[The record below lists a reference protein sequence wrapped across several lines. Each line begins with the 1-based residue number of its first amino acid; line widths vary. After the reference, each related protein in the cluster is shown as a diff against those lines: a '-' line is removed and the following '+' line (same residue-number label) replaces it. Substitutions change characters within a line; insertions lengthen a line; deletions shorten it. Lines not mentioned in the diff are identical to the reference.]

1 MSRRLFV
8 TTALPYANGPFH
20 IGHIMEYIQAD
31 IWVRFQR
38 MQGHEVH
45 FIGAD
50 DAHGAP
56 IMLAAEKAGKP
67 PEQFIAEIAKGRKQY
82 LDGFHIEFDNWH
94 STHSKE
100 NTELSQDIYRKLHK
114 AGLIY
119 KEAIAQFFDP
129 VKGMFLADRYIKGE
143 CPNCGA
149 KDQYGD
155 ACENCS
161 TVYSPTQ
168 LKNPYSTLSGA
179 KPELKSSEHYFFRLS
194 DPKCKKFLREWINE
208 PGRLQS
214 QVANKAKEWLEGK
227 DDKTLADW
235 DISRDPPYFGIRIPD
250 IKEEKYLYVW
260 LDAPIGYFASLKNY
274 CERKGIA
281 FDAFVKPGGS
291 TEMVHFIGKDI
302 IYFHTLFWPAMLQYS
317 GYKTPDHVY
326 VHGFITVSG
335 DKMSKSRGTGID
347 PLRYLKLGMNP
358 EWLRYYIAAKLNG
371 NVEDIDFDADDF
383 KARIN
388 SDLVGKYINIASRAA
403 PFIHKNFQG
412 KVRPLGLSGAGTH
425 PVIKEIE
432 AAEDE
437 IAASYDQR
445 EYGKAIRRT
454 MELADKVNKYFDGA
468 KPWEIAKKFP
478 NSVELQEICSVSL
491 EAFRILTIYLAPIL
505 PQLAEEAGKFL
516 KAPFQTWRAVHL
528 PLTPTQPDEESILQ
542 YSHLMTRVEE
552 KQLDALFDLP
562 SPSGRGAGGEGSRST
577 KIPLPEELLAF
588 ARKLREEQ
596 TDAEQLVWGLVRD
609 RRIHGAKFR
618 RQHPLEI
625 SGKKIILDFY
635 CHEAKLALEL
645 DGSQHFDAAAKDEVR
660 SAALK
665 SQGIEVLRFWNNDV
679 LGKTEAVLETIWNAL
694 EEKMAAPSA
703 STHPSPPSLT
713 PGPSPDGRG
722 EISIDDFN
730 KVDLRIAKIVKAEHV
745 DGADKLLKLT
755 LDTGSGTRTVFAGI
769 KSAYDPAKLEG
780 RLTVMVANIAPRK
793 MKFGVS
799 EGMVLAASGDAP
811 GLFLL
816 SPDSGA
822 QPGMK
827 VK

>member
-1 MSRRLFV
+1 MRRRLFV

-38 MQGHEVH
+38 MQGHEAH
-45 FIGAD
+45 LIGAD

-67 PEQFIAEIAKGRKQY
+67 PEQFVAEIAGGRKQY

-100 NTELSQDIYRKLHK
+100 NTELSQDIYRKLAK
-114 AGLIY
+114 AGLVY
-119 KEAIAQFFDP
+119 KEPIAQFFDP

-155 ACENCS
+155 ACENCG
-161 TVYSPTQ
+161 TVYSPTK

-179 KPELKSSEHYFFRLS
+179 KPVLKSSEHHFFRLS
-194 DPKCKKFLREWINE
+194 DPKCKEFLREWINK
-208 PGRLQS
+208 PGRLQP

-227 DDKTLADW
+227 GDKTLADW

-250 IKEEKYLYVW
+250 INEEKYLYVW
-260 LDAPIGYFASLKNY
+260 LDAPIGYLASLKNY
-274 CERKGIA
+274 FDSGKARAKGETRSFA
-281 FDAFVKPGGS
+281 EFLAADG
-291 TEMVHFIGKDI
+291 TEMIHFIGKDI

-347 PLRYLKLGMNP
+347 PLRYLELGMNP
-358 EWLRYYIAAKLNG
+358 EWLRYYIAAKLNA
-371 NVEDIDFDADDF
+371 NVEDIDFNPDDF
-383 KARIN
+383 IARVN
-388 SDLVGKYINIASRAA
+388 SDLIGKYINIASRCAG
-403 PFIHKNFQG
+403 FLTRHFDG
-412 KVRPLGLSGAGTH
+412 KVMDTRL
-425 PVIKEIE
+425 
-432 AAEDE
+432 DE
-437 IAASYDQR
+437 FWNVYAVPQMFGEVGQAYESR
-445 EYGKAIRRT
+445 EFGKAIRT
-454 MELADKVNKYFDGA
+454 AMAFADVINERFDAA
-468 KPWEIAKKFP
+468 KPWELAKDP
-478 NSVELQEICSVSL
+478 GRQQQLHNVCSVCIRGFQLLTCWLKPVLPSL
-491 EAFRILTIYLAPIL
+491 ATRAESFLNCEALQFNRVPEPLSRIKPYT
-505 PQLAEEAGKFL
+505 
-516 KAPFQTWRAVHL
+516 HL
-528 PLTPTQPDEESILQ
+528 L
-542 YSHLMTRVEE
+542 TRVDE
-552 KQLDALFDLP
+552 KQLDALFESTSEKSAMTTPTGP
-562 SPSGRGAGGEGSRST
+562 S
-577 KIPLPEELLAF
+577 
-588 ARKLREEQ
+588 
-596 TDAEQLVWGLVRD
+596 TDA
-609 RRIHGAKFR
+609 
-618 RQHPLEI
+618 
-625 SGKKIILDFY
+625 
-635 CHEAKLALEL
+635 
-645 DGSQHFDAAAKDEVR
+645 
-660 SAALK
+660 
-665 SQGIEVLRFWNNDV
+665 
-679 LGKTEAVLETIWNAL
+679 T
-694 EEKMAAPSA
+694 
-703 STHPSPPSLT
+703 
-713 PGPSPDGRG
+713 
-722 EISIDDFN
+722 ISIDEFS

-769 KSAYDPAKLEG
+769 KSAYDPVKLEG
-780 RLTVMVANIAPRK
+780 RLTVMVANLAPRK

-799 EGMVLAASGDAP
+799 DGMVLAASGDGP